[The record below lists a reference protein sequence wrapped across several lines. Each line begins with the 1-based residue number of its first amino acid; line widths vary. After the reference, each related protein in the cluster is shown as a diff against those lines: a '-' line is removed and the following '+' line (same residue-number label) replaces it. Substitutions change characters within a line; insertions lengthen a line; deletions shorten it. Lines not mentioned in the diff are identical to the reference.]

1 VIVFNGKTVD
11 FADLFGGE
19 YGLHEWDNNKSSRQ
33 AASPARR
40 CTNRPFFQDI

>member
-1 VIVFNGKTVD
+1 VIVFNGKAVD

-19 YGLHEWDNNKSSRQ
+19 YGLHEWIITKAAAR